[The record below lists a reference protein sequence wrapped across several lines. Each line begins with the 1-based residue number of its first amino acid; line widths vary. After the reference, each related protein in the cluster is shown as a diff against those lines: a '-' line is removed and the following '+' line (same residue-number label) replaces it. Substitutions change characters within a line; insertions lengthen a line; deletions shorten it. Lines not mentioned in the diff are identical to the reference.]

1 MMSMAYKKKTKYN
14 LTFASVQAER
24 EMKKMWKTERERAKS
39 CKVWLETNKRI
50 LYELKYINVFLKNSR
65 TNTRSLTNTRFQH
78 AFNNTHSSI
87 NIK

>member
-1 MMSMAYKKKTKYN
+1 MMSMVNKRKIKFN
-14 LTFASVQAER
+14 LSFASVQAER
-24 EMKKMWKTERERAKS
+24 EMEKNAKHRQREKS
-39 CKVWLETNKRI
+39 CKGWLETNKHI
-50 LYELKYINVFLKNSR
+50 LYELKCINVFKKNSR